1 MAARKQGKKP
11 AGKRALGNDPF
22 ERGAAVRTPESLSL
36 QLAPNSSSTTSR
48 TSTSRATSTPLTPA
62 LSPVGGEGRQPR
74 PSATDDRSDGP
85 SALSVAP
92 PEEARSRR
100 AAAALRERLVAME
113 QQVESATAAAS
124 ARLRGLALQETAGEH
139 ARELA
144 ELAGRLL
151 PLVASRLGGLAA
163 LRSIFA
169 GAAPGALDAY
179 GMDRDL
185 PARAAPLLD
194 FLYASWWR
202 VETRQVEH
210 VPATGPVIIVAN
222 HGGALFWDALVLRL
236 ALLREHPARRELR
249 PLLDDRALGTPVF
262 GRAAARLG
270 AVAATPEHALELL
283 GGGAVL
289 AVFPEGSRNA
299 GRPWP
304 ERYRVDRFGRGG
316 FARIALRTGAAV
328 VPCAIVGSEETSAP
342 FARAGWLAERI
353 GMPFLA
359 TTPSLPL
366 APLGILPLPSRWSL
380 RFGAPIDTAALGRA
394 AADDAG
400 QVLALTERTR
410 SALQQMLDEDVAA
423 RRAVYL

>member
-1 MAARKQGKKP
+1 MAARKQRKKP

-36 QLAPNSSSTTSR
+36 QLAPTATATPTA
-48 TSTSRATSTPLTPA
+48 TSTSTPATPTATSTPIPIST
-62 LSPVGGEGRQPR
+62 
-74 PSATDDRSDGP
+74 
-85 SALSVAP
+85 
-92 PEEARSRR
+92 
-100 AAAALRERLVAME
+100 AAALRDRLVAME
-113 QQVESATAAAS
+113 QRVESATSAAS
-124 ARLRGLALQETAGEH
+124 TRLRGLALQEAAGEH

-144 ELAGRLL
+144 EMAGRLL
-151 PLVASRLGGLAA
+151 PLVGSRLGSLAA
-163 LRSIFA
+163 LRSLFA
-169 GAAPGALDAY
+169 SAAPDALDAY

-185 PARAAPLLD
+185 PARAAPLFD

-202 VETRQVEH
+202 VETRQLEH
-210 VPATGPVIIVAN
+210 VPASGPAIIVAN

-236 ALLREHPARRELR
+236 ALLREHPARRQLR

-262 GRAAARLG
+262 GRAAVRLG
-270 AVAATPEHALELL
+270 AVAATPEHALKLL
-283 GGGAVL
+283 CGGAAV

-316 FARIALRTGAAV
+316 FARIALRTGAPV
-328 VPCAIVGSEETSAP
+328 IPCAIVGSEETSAP

-380 RFGAPIDTAALGRA
+380 RFGEPIDTAALGRA

-400 QVLALTERTR
+400 PVLALTERTR

-423 RRAVYL
+423 RRTVYL

>member
-1 MAARKQGKKP
+1 MVARKQGKKP
-11 AGKRALGNDPF
+11 AGKRAPRVAKPALGNDPF
-22 ERGAAVRTPESLSL
+22 ERGAAVRTPESLAL
-36 QLAPNSSSTTSR
+36 HFVPTATPTPIST
-48 TSTSRATSTPLTPA
+48 
-62 LSPVGGEGRQPR
+62 
-74 PSATDDRSDGP
+74 
-85 SALSVAP
+85 
-92 PEEARSRR
+92 
-100 AAAALRERLVAME
+100 AAAALRDRLGALE
-113 QQVESATAAAS
+113 QRVETATSAAS
-124 ARLRGLALQETAGEH
+124 ARLRDLALQESAGEH

-144 ELAGRLL
+144 EMAGRLL
-151 PLVASRLGGLAA
+151 PLARSRLGGLAA
-163 LRSIFA
+163 LRSLFA

-185 PARAAPLLD
+185 LARAAPVLDLL
-194 FLYASWWR
+194 YTSWWR
-202 VETRQVEH
+202 VETRQLEN
-210 VPATGPVIIVAN
+210 VPAAGPIIIVAN

-249 PLLDDRALGTPVF
+249 PLLDDRALGTPLF
-262 GRAAARLG
+262 GRAAARFG
-270 AVAATPEHALELL
+270 AVAATPEHAIELL
-283 GGGAVL
+283 GGGTAI

>member
-1 MAARKQGKKP
+1 MAARKQRKKP

-36 QLAPNSSSTTSR
+36 QLAPTPTASP
-48 TSTSRATSTPLTPA
+48 TSTSAATPTSTSTPTP
-62 LSPVGGEGRQPR
+62 
-74 PSATDDRSDGP
+74 TTT
-85 SALSVAP
+85 
-92 PEEARSRR
+92 
-100 AAAALRERLVAME
+100 AAAALRDRIVAME
-113 QQVESATAAAS
+113 QRVESATSAAS
-124 ARLRGLALQETAGEH
+124 ARLRGLALQEAAGEQ

-144 ELAGRLL
+144 EMAGRLL
-151 PLVASRLGGLAA
+151 PLVGSRLGSLAT
-163 LRSIFA
+163 LRSLFA
-169 GAAPGALDAY
+169 SAAPDALDAY

-185 PARAAPLLD
+185 PARAAPLFD

-202 VETRQVEH
+202 VETRQLEH

-262 GRAAARLG
+262 GRAAVRLG

-283 GGGAVL
+283 GGGAAV

-316 FARIALRTGAAV
+316 FARIALRTGAPV

-380 RFGAPIDTAALGRA
+380 RFGEPIDTAALGRA

-400 QVLALTERTR
+400 QVLALTEHTR
-410 SALQQMLDEDVAA
+410 FALQQMLDEDVAA
-423 RRAVYL
+423 RRTVYL

>member
-1 MAARKQGKKP
+1 
-11 AGKRALGNDPF
+11 
-22 ERGAAVRTPESLSL
+22 
-36 QLAPNSSSTTSR
+36 
-48 TSTSRATSTPLTPA
+48 
-62 LSPVGGEGRQPR
+62 
-74 PSATDDRSDGP
+74 
-85 SALSVAP
+85 
-92 PEEARSRR
+92 
-100 AAAALRERLVAME
+100 ME

-210 VPATGPVIIVAN
+210 VPATGPVIVVAN

>member
-1 MAARKQGKKP
+1 MVARKQGKKP
-11 AGKRALGNDPF
+11 AGKRAPRVAKPALGNDPF
-22 ERGAAVRTPESLSL
+22 ERGAAVRTPESLAL
-36 QLAPNSSSTTSR
+36 HFVP
-48 TSTSRATSTPLTPA
+48 TSTPLTPA
-62 LSPVGGEGRQPR
+62 LSPADGEGGQPR
-74 PSATDDRSDGP
+74 LSTATPTPIST
-85 SALSVAP
+85 
-92 PEEARSRR
+92 
-100 AAAALRERLVAME
+100 AAAALRDRLGALE
-113 QQVESATAAAS
+113 QRVETATSAAS
-124 ARLRGLALQETAGEH
+124 ARLRDLALQESAGEH

-144 ELAGRLL
+144 EMAGRLL
-151 PLVASRLGGLAA
+151 PLARSRLGGLAA
-163 LRSIFA
+163 LRSLFA

-185 PARAAPLLD
+185 LARAAPVLDLL
-194 FLYASWWR
+194 YTSWWR
-202 VETRQVEH
+202 VETRQLEN
-210 VPATGPVIIVAN
+210 VPAAGPIIIVAN

-328 VPCAIVGSEETSAP
+328 VPCAIVGSEEASAP
-342 FARAGWLAERI
+342 FARPGWLAERI
-353 GMPFLA
+353 GVPFLG

-380 RFGAPIDTAALGRA
+380 RFGQPIDAASPGRA
-394 AADDAG
+394 AAEDAA